1 MDIKDILFSVKIIEG
16 LKFIDKQCPYV
27 DDG

>member
-1 MDIKDILFSVKIIEG
+1 MDIMDTLFSVKVIVG